1 MYGLQLNAPWLTT
14 TPDADL
20 TIRVVDDREIFRH
33 ASTELTSVQRSAVFA
48 HLKFDDGRRYLRWQR
63 LVECIITADRREL
76 LLRELGPSGLR
87 AFRSHLLAP
96 AISFV
101 LLDRG
106 QEILHGGALSLANSG
121 LAIMG
126 DSGTGKST
134 LAAALIAAGARSIS
148 DDLLVFT
155 EGEAG
160 FDILPGPP
168 RLKLF
173 PATADVLLPGAR
185 DSVRMNPFTTKRV
198 YSLLAG
204 ETECGTAPLRS
215 IWVLTAR
222 STQNSCSIRQLSGSE
237 AVRTLVA
244 NTFVTVEQAPARQ
257 ARLLQHAANLAARV
271 PVYSLTL
278 PQGLS
283 RLVEQRA
290 AIARALADRAA

>member
-14 TPDADL
+14 TANPDL
-20 TIRVVDDREIFRH
+20 TIRVIDDREHFRQ
-33 ASTELTSVQRSAVFA
+33 ANAELTSTQESAVFA
-48 HLKFDDGRRYLRWQR
+48 QLKFADGSRYLRWNR
-63 LVECIITADRREL
+63 LVECLITGNGREI
-76 LLRELGPSGLR
+76 LLRELGNSGLR
-87 AFRSHLLAP
+87 AFQSHLLAP

-106 QEILHGGALSLANSG
+106 REILHGGALCFADTG
-121 LAIMG
+121 IAIMG

-134 LAAALIAAGARSIS
+134 LAAALVASGARSIS

-155 EGEAG
+155 EREAG
-160 FDILPGPP
+160 FEIEPGPA

-173 PATADVLLPGAR
+173 PATAHALLPGTR

-198 YSLLAG
+198 YALRNEEA
-204 ETECGTAPLRS
+204 ECRMVPLGR

-222 STQNSCSIRQLSGSE
+222 AEQASCSVRRLSGSE

-257 ARLLQHAANLAARV
+257 QRLLLHAAALAARG
-271 PVYSLTL
+271 PVYALTR
-278 PQGLS
+278 PHGLS
-283 RLVEQRA
+283 RVAEQSSV
-290 AIARALADRAA
+290 IARELADRAA